1 MSRPERD
8 SRQAATTARYDRSA
22 RFYDLYDLPMDVLGG
37 VRSRRRRL
45 LRRARGRV
53 LEVGIGTGRNLDLYP
68 PGVAITGIDVS
79 DAMLAQARERARELA
94 LEQSVELISADVHD
108 LPFPDASFDTVVA
121 TCVFCSVADPVAGL
135 DEMARV
141 TDPAG
146 RALLLEHVRPRTPVL
161 GWLADRVNPVA
172 RDALGFNI
180 NRDTETAVA
189 HSALDVEHVRRW
201 GVWRE
206 IVTRPC

>member
-8 SRQAATTARYDRSA
+8 SRQAATTAGYDRAA

-79 DAMLAQARERARELA
+79 DAMLAQARERAGELG
-94 LEQSVELISADVHD
+94 LEKSVELIRADVHE
-108 LPFPDASFDTVVA
+108 LPFPDAAFDTVVA
-121 TCVFCSVADPVAGL
+121 
-135 DEMARV
+135 
-141 TDPAG
+141 
-146 RALLLEHVRPRTPVL
+146 
-161 GWLADRVNPVA
+161 DRVNPLA
-172 RDALGFNI
+172 RNALGFNI
-180 NRDTETAVA
+180 DRDTETAVA
-189 HSALDVEHVRRW
+189 HSALDVEQMRRW